1 MVEQERTTGYI
12 ARKLGYS
19 PQWISYVM
27 NGHRRFSDQLALALE
42 ETLGIQF
49 DDTPRAK
56 PGKQPASAKTSVPKR
71 PRAVA
76 KAMEG

>member
-56 PGKQPASAKTSVPKR
+56 PGKQSAPAKAPAPKR
-71 PRAVA
+71 ARTPA
-76 KAMEG
+76 KAAKQ

>member
-27 NGHRRFSDQLALALE
+27 NGRRPFSDQLALALE

-49 DDTPRAK
+49 DDTPRTK
-56 PGKQPASAKTSVPKR
+56 PGKQPAPAKTSAPKR

-76 KAMEG
+76 KAVEG